1 MAVAKAK
8 DDFESLRFYK
18 MLAYIKKNKD
28 TNPDDGWVKQFI
40 EREGNNPDAIQVPEE
55 FKDVDLE
62 GGEEL

>member
-1 MAVAKAK
+1 
-8 DDFESLRFYK
+8 

-40 EREGNNPDAIQVPEE
+40 EREGNNPDAIHVPEE
-55 FKDVDLE
+55 FKDVELE